1 MKTHHITTLS
11 KHQFY
16 KFPNLIKN
24 FFPTA
29 PEQVFVAD
37 ITYIDCQEK
46 PLYLHLV
53 TDLYS
58 KKLMGFELSD
68 NLKAESSLNALKM
81 ALNNRTYPTR
91 PLIHHSDRG
100 IQYCSKLYTE
110 FTAKNE
116 IRMSMTNNGDPYE
129 NAVAERINRT
139 LKHEFGLKN
148 RFVNYKIALKATK
161 LAVHIYNNVRLHLS
175 CNMLTPQK
183 AHIKANFKYKNW
195 SKKYNL
201 NC

>member
-24 FFPTA
+24 AIPTA

-68 NLKAESSLNALKM
+68 NLKAESSLNALKW
-81 ALNNRTYPTR
+81 L
-91 PLIHHSDRG
+91 
-100 IQYCSKLYTE
+100 
-110 FTAKNE
+110 
-116 IRMSMTNNGDPYE
+116 
-129 NAVAERINRT
+129 
-139 LKHEFGLKN
+139 
-148 RFVNYKIALKATK
+148 
-161 LAVHIYNNVRLHLS
+161 
-175 CNMLTPQK
+175 
-183 AHIKANFKYKNW
+183 
-195 SKKYNL
+195 
-201 NC
+201 